1 MGETV
6 ISLASAILPNESL
19 GGLKVR
25 TPLADIQDLFLGL
38 GLYKKGEC
46 RLVAPFEARYRLGEG
61 EIEVSVDIRN
71 GKIFKLTAGPGYQGL
86 LCGKI
91 GVGMEAGEA
100 MQREP
105 SLRYDEAE
113 EAIVYDGCPGV
124 LLDVPEVDPHPE
136 AVPAMTISAISVYA
150 AEAFTPAGQRGD
162 W

>member
-6 ISLASAILPNESL
+6 ISLASPIIPNEGL
-19 GGLKVR
+19 GGLHLR
-25 TPLADIQDLFLGL
+25 ERLADIQDLFLGL

-46 RLVAPFEARYRLGEG
+46 RLVAPFEARYLLGDG

-71 GKIFKLTAGPGYQGL
+71 GKVFKLTAGQGYQGL
-86 LCGKI
+86 LCGKVS
-91 GVGMEAGEA
+91 VGMAVRDA

-113 EAIVYDGCPGV
+113 EAILHDGCPGV
-124 LLDVPEVDPHPE
+124 LLDVPEVDPLPE
-136 AVPAMTISAISVYA
+136 TVLGLTISAISVYA
-150 AEAFTPAGQRGD
+150 AEAFSAAGQKGN

>member
-6 ISLASAILPNESL
+6 ISLASPIIPNEGL

-25 TPLADIQDLFLGL
+25 ARLTDLQDLFMGL

-46 RLVAPFEARYRLGEG
+46 RLVAPFEARYRLGDG
-61 EIEVSVDIRN
+61 EIEVCVDVRN
-71 GKIFKLTAGPGYQGL
+71 GKVFKLTAGPGYHGL

-91 GVGMEAGEA
+91 GVGMGVEEA
-100 MQREP
+100 MRREP

-113 EAIVYDGCPGV
+113 EAILFDGCPGV
-124 LLDVPEVDPHPE
+124 LLDVPEVDPLPE
-136 AVPAMTISAISVYA
+136 TVPALMISAISVYA
-150 AEAFTPAGQRGD
+150 SEAFSAAGQKGN